1 MVIIVLYVFQ
11 VVLLSPCALGKFEN
25 CSANKCIV
33 CLNNNVPDCTILP
46 LKTSN
51 LYNLYCEAP
60 SNCTEEN
67 VSINH
72 FCVALID
79 RDNNNGG
86 WRYQASKFSFQQYQN
101 CSNIDDTFKLL
112 PNCLHLYYE
121 VSTLKDIGQNVV
133 CFCYEDDC
141 QKRINATVKIVE
153 SSNINV
159 STSSQIFVSQISPST
174 SVSYVSPVDMYHL
187 SSVIIS
193 SSTFITQIPHI
204 SPAVNMHHLSSVI
217 ISSSTFIT
225 QTPHVGNN
233 TVLIR
238 NLRKYNHISI
248 ITIIITTFVS

>member
-1 MVIIVLYVFQ
+1 MVTTPTSYQHKMVIIVLYVFQ
-11 VVLLSPCALGKFEN
+11 VVLLSPFALGKFEN

-33 CLNNNVPDCTILP
+33 CLNNEVPDCTISP
-46 LKTSN
+46 LETSN
-51 LYNLYCEAP
+51 LYNLYCKAP
-60 SNCTEEN
+60 SNCTEEY

-121 VSTLKDIGQNVV
+121 VPTLKDIGQNVV

-153 SSNINV
+153 SSNINI
-159 STSSQIFVSQISPST
+159 STTSQVFVSQISPST
-174 SVSYVSPVDMYHL
+174 SVFY
-187 SSVIIS
+187 
-193 SSTFITQIPHI
+193 I
-204 SPAVNMHHLSSVI
+204 SPAVNMYHLSSVI

-233 TVLIR
+233 IVLIR
-238 NLRKYNHISI
+238 NLRKYNHI
-248 ITIIITTFVS
+248 